1 MELYNM
7 VNRRGEI
14 EIVVRLPKEFRIDSL
29 NMSSIPLDDNYM
41 VTVRENHR
49 NIGEMKLKDARRK
62 FG

>member
-1 MELYNM
+1 MAYP
-7 VNRRGEI
+7 RKEI

-29 NMSSIPLDDNYM
+29 NTSSIPLDDNYV
-41 VTVRENHR
+41 VTIREGHR

>member
-1 MELYNM
+1 MAYP
-7 VNRRGEI
+7 RKEI
-14 EIVVRLPKEFRIDSL
+14 EIVVRLPKEFRIDSI
-29 NMSSIPLDDNYM
+29 NTSSIPLDENYI

>member
-1 MELYNM
+1 MAYP
-7 VNRRGEI
+7 RKEI

-29 NMSSIPLDDNYM
+29 NTSSIPLDDNYM
-41 VTVRENHR
+41 VTVREGHR